1 MIHPKPSEPGYH
13 CSLVG
18 PTLQNDG
25 GAKRGSKDQALNCPR
40 SWGDQGRCQTR
51 VQDKPVVESTRGPR
65 ATRQAPAHQLF
76 CTQPPAKTYVSP
88 EEVLTLLFIHSTISS
103 ASPTHTTHVVA
114 ARTRT
119 IFVWRGARCCQIH
132 GGEAALAVPRAAPAA
147 CGGDDSADE
156 PEGPG
161 AAAAGARRHGGAGPP
176 AAPPH
181 RRLHRAT
188 PREDRAPQGA
198 LRARRRDDDDESW
211 LLPCR
216 R

>member
-1 MIHPKPSEPGYH
+1 MMIHPKPSEPGYH

-40 SWGDQGRCQTR
+40 SWGDQGSCQTR
-51 VQDKPVVESTRGPR
+51 LQDKPVVASTRGPR

-114 ARTRT
+114 ARART
-119 IFVWRGARCCQIH
+119 IFIWRCSLLPDTWRG
-132 GGEAALAVPRAAPAA
+132 G
-147 CGGDDSADE
+147 
-156 PEGPG
+156 
-161 AAAAGARRHGGAGPP
+161 GARRATGGAG
-176 AAPPH
+176 
-181 RRLHRAT
+181 
-188 PREDRAPQGA
+188 GV
-198 LRARRRDDDDESW
+198 RRR
-211 LLPCR
+211 R
-216 R
+216 QR